1 MIECWIYQERAT
13 DSLSDWSVKFSF
25 NELLNWFIGEWKK
38 KTIIGE
44 GRRPRFLNRLF
55 RWRSSSMSRASSS
68 STASPSPQRQRNAA
82 TSSVR
87 RTSPVDLNLG
97 DPATTAASTAGAP
110 PSAPVATPVAAR
122 DTEELG
128 ALRHLAVE
136 LHTALRM
143 SEEEN
148 LALKGLF

>member
-1 MIECWIYQERAT
+1 MKRNVSFLKSSNHLTLIPILFSWIKRMY
-13 DSLSDWSVKFSF
+13 
-25 NELLNWFIGEWKK
+25 LLMRHVV
-38 KTIIGE
+38 GE
-44 GRRPRFLNRLF
+44 GRRSRFLNRLF
-55 RWRSSSMSRASSS
+55 RWRSSSTSRASST
-68 STASPSPQRQRNAA
+68 STASPSPQRQRDAV

-97 DPATTAASTAGAP
+97 DADTTAA
-110 PSAPVATPVAAR
+110 PSQAAPVAVPDR
-122 DTEELG
+122 EELG

-148 LALKGLF
+148 LALKGSCYETYSIEFS